1 MENTLNFLSRRAG
14 FNTALRHFKSVNA
27 FAADVGEGYNL
38 ADVLNEALEDQ
49 LIERYQV
56 RAILNALLVDKLG
69 YVTRSHNVTST
80 VADAAGIV
88 DVTSQW
94 GKIHLVFCYH
104 HPQAGV
110 FVINPANAAHWEGAL
125 PLVHDE
131 YALLLVGPAAGTVG
145 RKTLDA
151 AADDFL
157 KILYGRKVKDD
168 SAYRGNRKVL
178 KRDDAL
184 PSYVDAEAATATASR
199 AGRVESAAPREQR
212 GSRKKITPR
221 LSVVVTNELFH
232 NGNVEAWK
240 KIIASFRTKYPD
252 LDVLIWYEDERIN
265 DINTLFKWGKV
276 KHGTPILFSVAGDD
290 IMDVRKLQRYLYEGA
305 SPRFEAFLKGGFDQ
319 VLNLF

>member
-14 FNTALRHFKSVNA
+14 FNTALRHFKCVNA
-27 FAADVGEGYNL
+27 FAADVGGGYNL

-56 RAILNALLVDKLG
+56 RAILNVLLVDKLK
-69 YVTRSHNVTST
+69 YVTRSHNLESSVD
-80 VADAAGIV
+80 DAADIV
-88 DVTSQW
+88 GVTSQW

-104 HPQAGV
+104 HPQAGL
-110 FVINPANAAHWEGAL
+110 FVINPANPAHWEGAL

-131 YALLLVGPAAGTVG
+131 YALLLVGPATDTIE
-145 RKTLDA
+145 RKTLDS

-168 SAYRGNRKVL
+168 GAYRGNLRVL
-178 KRDDAL
+178 KSDGIL
-184 PSYVDAEAATATASR
+184 PSFQDAEAATASASR
-199 AGRVESAAPREQR
+199 SGRGKSSEPREQR
-212 GSRKKITPR
+212 GSRRKITPK

-240 KIIASFRTKYPD
+240 KIIASFRAKYPD

-265 DINTLFKWGKV
+265 DINSLFKWGKV
-276 KHGTPILFSVAGDD
+276 KHGAPVMFSVAGDE
-290 IMDVRKLQRYLYEGA
+290 IRDVRKLQRYLYEGA

-319 VLNLF
+319 VLDLF